1 MLELTDYIAVGQNAI
16 ERKVVQHSDTAD
28 NYSNDLKDLLAT
40 PKLLHMAIDASISTI
55 DPYLPDEFVSVG
67 VSINFV
73 HTAPTSLGM
82 TVTIHATIIAIE
94 DHNVLIDLK
103 AWDEQGD
110 IGHGTHK
117 RAIVPKQAVLDK
129 ARERT
134 RLLLNRQAN
143 ESMKGR

>member
-1 MLELTDYIAVGQNAI
+1 MLDLENYLAVGQNALT
-16 ERKVVQHSDTAD
+16 RKVVQHSDTAD
-28 NYSNDLKDLLAT
+28 NYSNDLKNLLAT
-40 PKLLHMAIDASISTI
+40 PKLIHMAIDASISAI
-55 DPYLPDEFVSVG
+55 DPYLPDEYVGVG

-82 TVTIHATIIAIE
+82 TVTVRASIVAIE
-94 DHNVLIDLK
+94 EHDLIIELR

-117 RAIVPKQAVLDK
+117 RAVVLKEDVLKK
-129 ARERT
+129 AEERT

-143 ESMKGR
+143 ESLNGR